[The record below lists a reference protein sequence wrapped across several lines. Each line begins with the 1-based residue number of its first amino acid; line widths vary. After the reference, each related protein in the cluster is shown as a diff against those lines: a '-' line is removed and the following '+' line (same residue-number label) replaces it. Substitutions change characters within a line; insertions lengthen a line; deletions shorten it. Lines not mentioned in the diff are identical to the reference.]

1 QTVKLRRRS
10 NARLISSSK
19 NESHGP
25 SSRFFRRLLEVSTRG
40 LGPRR
45 DRPCSRVAM
54 RPHARR
60 TVRAREAAVAVRA
73 DALRIR
79 VLDDQIVRLTMR
91 SSKLTPKRY
100 AW

>member
-1 QTVKLRRRS
+1 MSGHVRVVRTHRNPPGL
-10 NARLISSSK
+10 A
-19 NESHGP
+19 
-25 SSRFFRRLLEVSTRG
+25 LEVSTRG

-60 TVRAREAAVAVRA
+60 TVRARDAAVAVRA